1 MTHLGMPYS
10 MQSICSQLGLTR
22 QAYYKRDKVVFRRF
36 LVESDILK
44 RVKKI
49 RKELPETGGRKLQEM
64 LAEQGVQI
72 GRDSLFN
79 LLRNNRLLLRKKK
92 KHVRTTNSYHR
103 FRMYKNKIKDLTVYR
118 PNQVFVS
125 DITYLRTRE
134 DFCYLA
140 LVTDLYSRK
149 IVGYD
154 VSRSLAV
161 EGAQRALKMALE
173 NVREPNKLIHHSDR
187 GIQYCCYAYTD
198 MLKDRDIEIS
208 MTEENHCYENAV
220 AERLNGIL
228 KGEFM
233 LGEKLKS
240 FKVAKELVKETVKLY
255 NEKRLHLS
263 LNYQTPESQYRL
275 AA

>member
-1 MTHLGMPYS
+1 
-10 MQSICSQLGLTR
+10 MQSLCSQLGITR
-22 QAYYKRDKVVFRRF
+22 QAYYKRNKVVCRRF

-44 RVKKI
+44 RVKAI

-72 GRDSLFN
+72 GRDRLFN

-125 DITYLRTRE
+125 DITYLRTRQ

-173 NVREPNKLIHHSDR
+173 NVREPDKLIHHSDR

-228 KGEFM
+228 KREFM
-233 LGEKLKS
+233 LGETLKS
-240 FKVAKELVKETVKLY
+240 FNFAKELVKETVKLY

-263 LNYQTPESQYRL
+263 LNYQTPESRYRL